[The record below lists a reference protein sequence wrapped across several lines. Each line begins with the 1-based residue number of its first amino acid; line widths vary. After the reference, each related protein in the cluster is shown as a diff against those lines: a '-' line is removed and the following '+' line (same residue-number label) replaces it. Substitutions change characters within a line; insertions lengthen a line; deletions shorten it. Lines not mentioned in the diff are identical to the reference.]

1 MSADLPAVSVIVAF
15 KKSESCVLDCLQ
27 SIFEM
32 NYPPEKLEV
41 IAVDDSTDENLA
53 EQVVSRFPSARLLRN
68 PVPLGC
74 DGSKQAGIDL
84 AGGDIVALTD
94 ADCLV
99 CSEWVRLA
107 AKNLESGAD
116 AVAGP
121 VRHPKT
127 FLRELVGIAD
137 FQDYQG
143 TDHVQTN
150 AFAGCN
156 FAARRRI
163 LCSYGYD
170 RRTGMRFGSDRLA
183 SWQLH
188 VRGHRIVYDPRMTV
202 EHRPS
207 IGIRSILERRLRY
220 GRKAFALR
228 VHDPTLPGSAI
239 TRMGPLAAPAYVG
252 YKTVK
257 DFRSLIRAIRLGII
271 NPWHAP
277 LLAPALVLFR
287 MMDAVGIVKGQ
298 LASKTSATETAWE
311 SPASGRDP
319 AGMRENPQSTM
330 TDKPVEAS
338 YK

>member
-1 MSADLPAVSVIVAF
+1 MSADLPAVSVIVPF

-41 IAVDDSTDENLA
+41 IAVDDSLDDDIAN
-53 EQVVSRFPSARLLRN
+53 QVLERFPLTRLLRN
-68 PVPLGC
+68 PMPLGC

-143 TDHVQTN
+143 TYHVQTN

-156 FAARRRI
+156 FAARRKI

-188 VRGHRIVYDPRMTV
+188 VRGHRIVYDPRMIV
-202 EHRPS
+202 EHRPA

-228 VHDPTLPGSAI
+228 VHDPTLPGAVI
-239 TRMGPLAAPAYVG
+239 VRLGPMAGPAYVG
-252 YKTVK
+252 YKSAK
-257 DFRSLIRAIRLGII
+257 DLYSVLQAARHGII
-271 NPWHAP
+271 NPLHV
-277 LLAPALVLFR
+277 LLLPPALVLFR
-287 MMDAVGIVKGQ
+287 ILDAVGLVKGQ
-298 LASKTSATETAWE
+298 LASRTPAATWE
-311 SPASGRDP
+311 S
-319 AGMRENPQSTM
+319 NPQTTISE
-330 TDKPVEAS
+330 KAG
-338 YK
+338 